1 MVEAWVLWLIIVALI
16 FIGAFFNSSETAFA
30 SCNRIRMRVKA
41 DGGNRTAQIVCKITD
56 RYNLSLITTVIG
68 TNVVSVSISIISTI
82 LFVRLMGGSGSVVA
96 TISATLVVYL
106 FCDTI
111 PKSLARALP
120 DEVASFNSRILYF
133 LIIIMTPFTI
143 GFLGIDLAFRK
154 IFKMQDEPE
163 ITEEDFSNVIDAI
176 QYNGILEKG
185 ESEIIQSAI
194 DFGDKAVKDVLTPR
208 EKIFGIDIHGLSPE
222 SLNQMLSMTNYS
234 RIPIYQDNLDNV
246 IGILHVRNYIRD
258 YLKNPQ
264 LSIRSTLGKPYFV
277 TPKVTMDELFEG
289 FRNYKTHIAM
299 VIDPNKKV
307 IGMVTMEDV
316 LEELVGTMDERLQK
330 KGGKK

>member
-1 MVEAWVLWLIIVALI
+1 MVEAWILWLIIAALV
-16 FIGAFFNSSETAFA
+16 FVGAFFNSSETAFA
-30 SCNRIRMRVKA
+30 LCNRVRMRVKA
-41 DGGNRTAQIVCKITD
+41 DDGNRTAKIVCKITD
-56 RYNLSLITTVIG
+56 HYERSLITTVIG
-68 TNVVSVSISIISTI
+68 TNLVSVTISILSTI
-82 LFVRLMGGSGSVVA
+82 LFVRLMGDSGSAVA
-96 TISATLVVYL
+96 TITATFIVYL

-120 DEVASFNSRILYF
+120 DEVASLNSRLLHF
-133 LIIIMTPFTI
+133 LIIIMTPLTI

-154 IFKMQDEPE
+154 LFKMKNEPE
-163 ITEEDFSNVIDAI
+163 ITEEDFSNVIESI
-176 QYNGILEKG
+176 EEGGILENG

-208 EKIFGIDIHGLSPE
+208 EKIFAIDFRGLSPE
-222 SLNQMLSMTNYS
+222 GLNRILATTNYS
-234 RIPIYQDNLDNV
+234 RIPIFQDNLDNI

-258 YLKNPQ
+258 YIKNPQ

-289 FRNYKTHIAM
+289 FRNFKTHIAM
-299 VIDPNKKV
+299 VIDANKKV